1 MIRFLFL
8 LLIISYS
15 VSSQSLKK
23 AYKFYEKGEINKFKD
38 ALIKMDE
45 KGVDNAGKYYLY
57 SLYYLKNKDNR
68 DDLDSSYFYI
78 RRSKETYYKVNEKV
92 EEELKDLNISIG
104 SIDSINNVIDS
115 IEYIYVK
122 EINSIDE
129 YKKYMQ
135 DHNTSK
141 FYSRKH

>member
-1 MIRFLFL
+1 
-8 LLIISYS
+8 
-15 VSSQSLKK
+15 
-23 AYKFYEKGEINKFKD
+23 
-38 ALIKMDE
+38 MDE

-78 RRSKETYYKVNEKV
+78 RRYKETYYKVNEKV

-115 IEYIYVK
+115 
-122 EINSIDE
+122 N
-129 YKKYMQ
+129 
-135 DHNTSK
+135 
-141 FYSRKH
+141 